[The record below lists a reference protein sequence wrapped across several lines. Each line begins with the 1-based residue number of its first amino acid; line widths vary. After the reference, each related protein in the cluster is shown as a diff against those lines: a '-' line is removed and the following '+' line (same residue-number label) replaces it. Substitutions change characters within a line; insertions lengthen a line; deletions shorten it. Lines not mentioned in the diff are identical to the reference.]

1 MAHVL
6 DEASGS
12 SMDWVK
18 ATLGTKYVFGL
29 ELRPASAENNL
40 GFIVSRN
47 QIKPVAQE
55 VWEGLKV
62 MAENAKTNDVVFG

>member
-47 QIKPVAQE
+47 QIKPCGPRSVGRTE
-55 VWEGLKV
+55 SDGRER
-62 MAENAKTNDVVFG
+62 